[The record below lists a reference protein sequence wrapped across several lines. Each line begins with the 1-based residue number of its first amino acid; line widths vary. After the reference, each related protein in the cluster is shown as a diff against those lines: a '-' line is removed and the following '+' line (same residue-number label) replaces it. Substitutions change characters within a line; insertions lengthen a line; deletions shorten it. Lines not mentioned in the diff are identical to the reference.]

1 MADVHPCW
9 LVLCWACGKESGLP
23 PGAPGF
29 SVGMLGHS
37 QYRQGDM
44 IVFLGVRL
52 GLMEERTLGEII
64 SLWASFFLSFTQ

>member
-1 MADVHPCW
+1 
-9 LVLCWACGKESGLP
+9 
-23 PGAPGF
+23 
-29 SVGMLGHS
+29 MLGHS